1 MNDAYQ
7 GALAS
12 VDASAN
18 WSDWASFAAV
28 GARAPTTSG
37 VYLFRTS
44 PEHRVIY
51 VGIAGPRDGNGTKDP
66 SGLRGRFAIYR
77 GGRVTGFGQAIF
89 DTALADREFLSAR
102 LAELETGTPRRG
114 VDWVRAAYEH
124 YRPEVRWV
132 SVNNKQQA
140 IDLEKRIVTLL
151 RPYDLL
157 NRVAVIHRA
166 RLLTLSGT
174 EP

>member
-1 MNDAYQ
+1 MIDAYQ
-7 GALAS
+7 DALAS
-12 VDASAN
+12 VEACGN
-18 WSDWASFAAV
+18 WSDWAPFSAV
-28 GARAPTTSG
+28 GANAPTTPG

-66 SGLRGRFAIYR
+66 TGLRGRFAIYR

-89 DTALADREFLSAR
+89 DTALADREFLMAR
-102 LAELETGTPRRG
+102 LAELDAGTRRRS

-132 SVNNKQQA
+132 SVEDKQQA
-140 IDLEKRIVTLL
+140 IALENRIVTFLK
-151 RPYDLL
+151 PYDLL
-157 NRVAVIHRA
+157 NRAAMAHRA
-166 RLLTLSGT
+166 RLLTL
-174 EP
+174 